1 MDHKST
7 MRPAA
12 VGQSG
17 QPRLIRPVFERQFNL
32 SRARILWGSLIRI
45 VALSPIVL
53 AGACASIVS
62 DNDSTTYIAT
72 EPQNAR
78 CELQGNKF
86 KRVVDTPANI
96 SLPADAAP
104 ISVICEAEGF
114 RQTSKDM
121 DTSADGWIV
130 GNILFG
136 GIVGIAIDAARG
148 AGQKYPEE
156 FTVVLE
162 PGSFESLGARD
173 AWYDARRQE
182 INEEWDEVTR
192 TIDNECNRNM
202 KELCTKKKA
211 DAEKVRAQ
219 ELEAL
224 EQRRKTAV
232 VSIPDGN
239 SNPQA
244 LNGSRSTTKEMTR
257 MEVPLGEPGAEQV
270 AKAIADSETGVLV
283 AGKKAPDAP
292 GLSFDDIE
300 PHSSGAVAKATPE
313 TTQGPGEK
321 WIFEIM
327 EGQSRSSADRQIVS
341 IVDNKF
347 SVNVS
352 TNGWRGNI
360 SGEIDYLGNLAGTG
374 TIKRMGYTP
383 RAFEFSASQSNGA
396 FHTSVVIDAQSGS
409 VTTITINLT
418 RG

>member
-1 MDHKST
+1 
-7 MRPAA
+7 
-12 VGQSG
+12 
-17 QPRLIRPVFERQFNL
+17 
-32 SRARILWGSLIRI
+32 

-86 KRVVDTPANI
+86 KRVVDTPASI

-114 RQTSKDM
+114 RQTSKEM

-300 PHSSGAVAKATPE
+300 PHSSGTVAKATPKI
-313 TTQGPGEK
+313 TQEPGEK
-321 WIFEIM
+321 WVFEIM
-327 EGQSRSSADRQIVS
+327 EGQSPSSADRQVIL
-341 IVDNKF
+341 IVDNRFK
-347 SVNVS
+347 VKVS

-360 SGEIDYLGNLAGTG
+360 SGEIDHLGNLAGTG
-374 TIKRMGYTP
+374 TLYWMGRTP
-383 RAFEFSASQSNGA
+383 ALLNFEVKSSKES
-396 FHTSVVIDAQSGS
+396 FHTNVVATNHWNTPPSF
-409 VTTITINLT
+409 TIHLT
-418 RG
+418 RE